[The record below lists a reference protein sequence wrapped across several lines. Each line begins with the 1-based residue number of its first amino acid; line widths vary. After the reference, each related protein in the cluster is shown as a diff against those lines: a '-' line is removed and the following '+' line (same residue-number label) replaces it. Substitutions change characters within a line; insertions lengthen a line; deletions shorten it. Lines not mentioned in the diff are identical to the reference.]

1 MELFKLEYKCFWI
14 LKFPIFTQKNI
25 AMLIKTKVLKAIK
38 QLPDEFSIDEM
49 VDKMILLEKIER
61 GLTQSEKGEVI
72 SDEDL
77 ELEIAKW
84 FD

>member
-1 MELFKLEYKCFWI
+1 
-14 LKFPIFTQKNI
+14 
-25 AMLIKTKVLKAIK
+25 MLIKTKVLKAIK

>member
-1 MELFKLEYKCFWI
+1 
-14 LKFPIFTQKNI
+14 
-25 AMLIKTKVLKAIK
+25 MLTKTKVLKVIK

-61 GLTQSEKGEVI
+61 GLAQSERGEVI
-72 SDEDL
+72 SDENL

>member
-1 MELFKLEYKCFWI
+1 MNTSVLDSKIQYFYTKC
-14 LKFPIFTQKNI
+14 I

-49 VDKMILLEKIER
+49 VDKMILLDKIEI
-61 GLTQSEKGEVI
+61 GLAQSDTGNVI
-72 SDEDL
+72 SDENLDK
-77 ELEIAKW
+77 EIAKW

>member
-1 MELFKLEYKCFWI
+1 
-14 LKFPIFTQKNI
+14 
-25 AMLIKTKVLKAIK
+25 MLTKAKVLKAIK

-61 GLTQSEKGEVI
+61 GLAQSERGEVV

>member
-1 MELFKLEYKCFWI
+1 
-14 LKFPIFTQKNI
+14 
-25 AMLIKTKVLKAIK
+25 MLTKTKVIKAIN

-61 GLTQSEKGEVI
+61 GLAQSERGEVI
-72 SDEDL
+72 SDESL